1 MSPVNCRPFW
11 SSNHAIIFMTV
22 LFLHSFTVLST
33 SHVVRLTGYSTCKFS
48 ADFPRRFYSNKTILG
63 SITSFLNTTPKFPKY
78 YPLWVGFS
86 SVITCLF
93 HLVQGPAKTFTH
105 HGPITTLSHI
115 QHEHAQDDTMQPA
128 SLQFSS
134 WPIVLRYS
142 FC

>member
-33 SHVVRLTGYSTCKFS
+33 SCSPFDFGHASSRQTFLDIFTLT
-48 ADFPRRFYSNKTILG
+48 KTILG
-63 SITSFLNTTPKFPKY
+63 SKTSFLNTTPKFPKN

-86 SVITCLF
+86 LVITCLF

-105 HGPITTLSHI
+105 LGPITTLSHI
-115 QHEHAQDDTMQPA
+115 QNEHAQDDTMQPA
-128 SLQFSS
+128 SLEFSS